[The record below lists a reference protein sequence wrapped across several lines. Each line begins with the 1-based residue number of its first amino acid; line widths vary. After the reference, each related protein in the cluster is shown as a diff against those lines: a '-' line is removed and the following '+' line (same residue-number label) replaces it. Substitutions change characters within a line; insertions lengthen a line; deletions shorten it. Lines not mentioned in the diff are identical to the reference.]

1 MRMGNFMWVG
11 LIGMPVMAATDSRVG
26 ISHVTVVPTNFD
38 PDLDADGETASE
50 ESN

>member
-1 MRMGNFMWVG
+1 
-11 LIGMPVMAATDSRVG
+11 MAATDSRVG

-38 PDLDADGETASE
+38 PDLDADRETGSDE